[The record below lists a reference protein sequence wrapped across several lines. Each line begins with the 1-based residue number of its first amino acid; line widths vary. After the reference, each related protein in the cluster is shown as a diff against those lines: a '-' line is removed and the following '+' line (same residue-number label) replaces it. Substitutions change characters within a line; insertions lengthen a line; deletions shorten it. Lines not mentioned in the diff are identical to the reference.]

1 MPIDRYTIKAD
12 ARERLRSAVPRPYYE
27 GLLFLLIA
35 AILSGLSAA
44 FLLSHFNREAFADYV
59 QYTQDVAAA
68 VYANP
73 SLTLDS
79 FAPAVTERLSKVMEP
94 LPLIDETIRYALA
107 LLQSFVKAMEP
118 LPLIDEML
126 CNALALLQSF
136 VAVGLTIFS
145 MNTLRQK
152 DASLW
157 NLFDGF
163 GRFLPLLLLL
173 LVTWFLLY
181 IWTSLLVI
189 PGIIAFYRYRLA
201 VYLLLDHPELNPIQ
215 CLLLSGQMMRGRKWE
230 LFVLDLSFLGWGLL
244 ASLPLSIGSLFGLV
258 PMILGALGSA
268 AILAWLLPYYE
279 MSCVGFYDTIKT
291 PIRSIPPERG

>member
-1 MPIDRYTIKAD
+1 MHIDRYTIKAD

-107 LLQSFVKAMEP
+107 LLQSFV
-118 LPLIDEML
+118 
-126 CNALALLQSF
+126 
-136 VAVGLTIFS
+136 AVGLTIFS

-173 LVTWFLLY
+173 LVTRFLLY

>member
-59 QYTQDVAAA
+59 QYTQDVMAA

-73 SLTLDS
+73 GLTLDS

-94 LPLIDETIRYALA
+94 LPLIDETIRYT
-107 LLQSFVKAMEP
+107 
-118 LPLIDEML
+118 
-126 CNALALLQSF
+126 LALLQSF

-173 LVTWFLLY
+173 LVTRFLLY

-291 PIRSIPPERG
+291 PIQSIPPERG

>member
-59 QYTQDVAAA
+59 QYTQDVMAA

-94 LPLIDETIRYALA
+94 LPLIDEAIRY
-107 LLQSFVKAMEP
+107 
-118 LPLIDEML
+118 
-126 CNALALLQSF
+126 ALALLQSF

-173 LVTWFLLY
+173 LVTRFLLY